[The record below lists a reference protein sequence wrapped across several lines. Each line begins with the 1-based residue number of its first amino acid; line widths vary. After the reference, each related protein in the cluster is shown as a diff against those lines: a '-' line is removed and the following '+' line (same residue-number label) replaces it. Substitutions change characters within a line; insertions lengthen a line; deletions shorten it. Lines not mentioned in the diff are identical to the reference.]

1 MNMNK
6 EVLRKR
12 LMHQKSQLEEL
23 EISID
28 NIKKECDE
36 IIDCIM
42 TGLDFPI
49 DNSWADG
56 ILDWEPQF
64 LCEIDVLPTNGRTT
78 KKTTRKR
85 RKKH

>member
-23 EISID
+23 QISID
-28 NIKKECDE
+28 NIKDECDE

-49 DNSWADG
+49 DDSWADD

-64 LCEIDVLPTNGRTT
+64 LCEIDVFPTNGETT
-78 KKTTRKR
+78 KKR
-85 RKKH
+85 REKH